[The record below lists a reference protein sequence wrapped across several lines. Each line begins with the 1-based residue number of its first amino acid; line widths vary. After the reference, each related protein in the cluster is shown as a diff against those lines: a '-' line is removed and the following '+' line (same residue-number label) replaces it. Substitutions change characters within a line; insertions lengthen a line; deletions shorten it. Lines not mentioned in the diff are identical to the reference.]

1 MAIDEDQT
9 SPVSL
14 IKWPFYASAVF
25 ILGFVLFFALN
36 RPPDQ
41 PLDQWQLATCVLASA
56 LASILLFL
64 PFLLQKFLELA
75 LSPSALSRRARARGG
90 ANHHPA
96 ESMLGTL

>member
-1 MAIDEDQT
+1 MAIDEDQA

-64 PFLLQKFLELA
+64 PFLLQKFLALA
-75 LSPSALSRRARARGG
+75 LSPSADREEQLVQKI
-90 ANHHPA
+90 
-96 ESMLGTL
+96 